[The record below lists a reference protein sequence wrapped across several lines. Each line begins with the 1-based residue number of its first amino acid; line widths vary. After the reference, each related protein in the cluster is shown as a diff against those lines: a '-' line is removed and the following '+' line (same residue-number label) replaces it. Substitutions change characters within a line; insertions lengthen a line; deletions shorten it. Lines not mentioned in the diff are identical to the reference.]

1 MKPARKDRIC
11 PLCGRPNRCGE
22 TDPAIPNGGCWCF
35 HRYFPPELL
44 ARVPK
49 TYRRSPCICH
59 DCLAEFLGQQSPS
72 GHPDTRASTRS
83 EPQLGAP
90 CEAAFAFE
98 INDEDRV
105 SHAPQR
111 TDGTLHTDTPQR
123 NAGAPHIL
131 SVSTA
136 QNPSRAIRHL
146 TQHGGNGVHPKLT

>member
-72 GHPDTRASTRS
+72 GHPDTRAATRS

-90 CEAAFAFE
+90 CEAGFAFVV
-98 INDEDRV
+98 NDED
-105 SHAPQR
+105 HPW
-111 TDGTLHTDTPQR
+111 R
-123 NAGAPHIL
+123 NPAKA
-131 SVSTA
+131 
-136 QNPSRAIRHL
+136 
-146 TQHGGNGVHPKLT
+146 